1 MKRTNNLPS
10 IRSTLRGW
18 VSALAVAGGLLATT
32 GTCPAQ
38 TLVYSE
44 DFDVDSSANWTVNTT
59 AGGDNR
65 ADLFFDYSTVGIP
78 PAPNS
83 VGGTTRGLKLQA
95 NLSPASQAF
104 PAGVSVSPNA
114 FSITENFEMHWDMW
128 INYNGPLNGGGNGST
143 QVAGGGY
150 GTAGTSVNV
159 AGSGIDAIIIGAT
172 GDGGSVADYRVY
184 SPGKGV
190 SYQDGQY
197 VLGGGFYGAG
207 YTDFRP
213 GEASSGFVYAGNA
226 GSRNNTAGTP
236 TGYYQTNFPGV
247 TAPAAQLALYP
258 QQTGSTAAGS
268 VGFKWRD
275 VSIRKVANTITYR
288 IDGVLI
294 ATIDAADAITNTLPP
309 VTEVPLGG
317 ANILF
322 NHYDIQ
328 ATASTDLNAQYLAF
342 SLYDNVRITNFPS
355 VVTVMA
361 TAPDASEAGP
371 TPGTFTIIRT
381 EPGPAVTIYYT
392 MSGTAS
398 NGVDYVSLPGSVDF
412 AVGQTSTNLTLTPI
426 DDGVSEFAESVILNI
441 SDGTNYYGAGNATV
455 TIADND
461 TPTIDISTVIDS
473 MYERLTGDYVR
484 FRLTRRG
491 DLNAA
496 AFDVNLT
503 YAGTAAASRHSG
515 TTPVTVFPG
524 ALTTDFD
531 VNSVDDSL
539 LQGDQTIVCTV
550 APGTGY
556 AVGTS
561 TPSATATILDDE
573 LPAETVLFADNFNTD
588 SSANWTIRYAST
600 NSADNDYSA
609 VFAYDY
615 SSGYP
620 VSGVPPAP
628 RSGTDTHGL
637 FLQVNKMEPSE
648 AAAALNLY
656 PKNQTFSGN
665 FALRFDMYLVVPT
678 VATTEYA
685 LFGINHSGN
694 QTNWFRNSTTGFTGV
709 SPTGWTFDGL
719 FYGVETDAGALG
731 DYALYS
737 SPTTAGNNPTS
748 LNSRNAS
755 TLAGVFKAPPYAFAG
770 APGNWFGS
778 STPSWADVEIS
789 KVGDLVTLKINQT
802 VIFSYTNTTAFTS
815 GNVMIGH
822 CDAYDS
828 VGAIDGGVIYDNVR
842 VIQLALSA
850 VAPNI
855 TGIVPVGTPATSF
868 NINYAGGTGT
878 QFVLVN
884 SPTVNAPLAG
894 WSRVA
899 TNSTGSGTFSVSA
912 GTQGFYRIKSE

>member
-1 MKRTNNLPS
+1 MD
-10 IRSTLRGW
+10 ST
-18 VSALAVAGGLLATT
+18 
-32 GTCPAQ
+32 
-38 TLVYSE
+38 
-44 DFDVDSSANWTVNTT
+44 ANWTVNTT

-65 ADLFFDYSTVGIP
+65 ADPYFDYSTVGIP
-78 PAPNS
+78 PAPNT

-95 NLSPASQAF
+95 NLTPASQAF
-104 PAGVSVSPNA
+104 PAGVSVSPNG

-184 SPGKGV
+184 SPGKAV

-197 VLGGGFYGAG
+197 ILGGGFFGVNA
-207 YTDFRP
+207 TDFRP
-213 GEASSGFVYAGNA
+213 GITNSGFVYAGNA

-236 TGYYQTNFPGV
+236 NGYYQTNFPGV
-247 TAPAAQLALYP
+247 TAPAAQLGLYP

-294 ATIDAADAITNTLPP
+294 ATVDAVDAVTNVYTQA
-309 VTEVPLGG
+309 TTPLGG

-322 NHYDIQ
+322 NHYDINSG
-328 ATASTDLNAQYLAF
+328 ASTDANAQFLAF

-355 VVTVMA
+355 IVTVTA

-392 MSGTAS
+392 MSGDAS
-398 NGVDYVSLPGSVDF
+398 NGVDYAALPGSITL
-412 AVGQTSTNLTLTPI
+412 AVGETSTNITLTPI
-426 DDGVSEFAESVILNI
+426 DDALSEFAESVTLNV
-441 SDGTNYYGAGNATV
+441 SEGTNYFGAGNATV

-461 TPTIDISTVIDS
+461 TPTIDISTVIDT
-473 MYERLTGDYVR
+473 MYERLSGDYVR

-496 AFDVNLT
+496 GFDVNLT
-503 YAGTAAASRHSG
+503 YAGTAAASRHAG
-515 TTPVTVFPG
+515 TTPVTVNPG
-524 ALTTDFD
+524 SLTTDFD
-531 VNSVDDSL
+531 VSAIDDSL
-539 LQGDQTIVCTV
+539 LQGDQTIICTV
-550 APGTGY
+550 AAGTGY
-556 AVGTS
+556 AVGTIS
-561 TPSATATILDDE
+561 PSATATIIDDE

-588 SSANWTIRYAST
+588 SSADWTLRYAST

-609 VFAYDY
+609 TFAYDY
-615 SSGYP
+615 STYP
-620 VSGVPPAP
+620 VMSIPPAP
-628 RSGTDTHGL
+628 HSGTDTHGL
-637 FLQVNKMEPSE
+637 FLQVNKVEPTE

-665 FALRFDMYLVVPT
+665 FALRFDMYLIIPT
-678 VATTEYA
+678 TATTEYA

-694 QTNWFRNSTTGFTGV
+694 QTNWFRNSTGGFTGV
-709 SPTGWTFDGL
+709 SPMGWTFDGL

-737 SPTTAGNNPTS
+737 APTTAGNNPTS

-755 TLAGVFKAPPYAFAG
+755 TLTSVLKAPPYALAG
-770 APGNWFGS
+770 APSNLSSS

-789 KVGDLVTLKINQT
+789 QVGDLVTLKINRT
-802 VIFSYTNTTAFTS
+802 VIFSYTNTTAFAS
-815 GNVMIGH
+815 GNVMLGH
-822 CDAYDS
+822 SDAYDS
-828 VGAIDGGVIYDNVR
+828 IGASDGGVIYDNVR
-842 VIQLALSA
+842 VIRLAASA
-850 VAPNI
+850 AAANI
-855 TGIVPVGTPATSF
+855 TSIVPVGAPATSY
-868 NINYAGGTGT
+868 NINYTGGTGT
-878 QFVLVN
+878 QFVLVT
-884 SPTVNAPLAG
+884 SPTVTAPLSG